1 MKLRNYEYLSF
12 LSVGHA
18 CVCHTV
24 ITAIQTSSWTSVLE
38 PTCWLLCAYHTYP
51 KPYLR
56 PSRYFPSI
64 FFQKNLSKQK
74 LNTLHPSL
82 ECKLTTPSIFQI
94 LIHIFWGESALRL
107 DPLYTHAP
115 QNYNFHEG
123 PCAQHPSNRNPS
135 PSTMSMHIFRSLCSK
150 LNRKSPEKVL
160 LLKPTKKRSVCL
172 WTLSLHIQTP

>member
-38 PTCWLLCAYHTYP
+38 PTCWLLCAIIWYYIGYHTYP

-56 PSRYFPSI
+56 PSGYFPSM

-74 LNTLHPSL
+74 LTTLHPSL
-82 ECKLTTPSIFQI
+82 ECKLTTPPSSRFSYTYSEVKVPFAWILCTHMLPHRTTTSMRDHVLSIRATGIQVHRQCQCTY
-94 LIHIFWGESALRL
+94 L
-107 DPLYTHAP
+107 
-115 QNYNFHEG
+115 G
-123 PCAQHPSNRNPS
+123 PCAPN
-135 PSTMSMHIFRSLCSK
+135 
-150 LNRKSPEKVL
+150 
-160 LLKPTKKRSVCL
+160 
-172 WTLSLHIQTP
+172 